1 MTMGIQ
7 GVQGI
12 AHPADRRKSRAPFAM
27 PNATQMLGEATMTV
41 DLDGRGKNV
50 MGTNTFDFV
59 YGGNAF
65 GSTPTVTAMFKKD
78 DKDRARRT
86 RVLQRRRMRVW
97 T

>member
-1 MTMGIQ
+1 
-7 GVQGI
+7 
-12 AHPADRRKSRAPFAM
+12 
-27 PNATQMLGEATMTV
+27 MTV

-78 DKDRARRT
+78 DDKDEKTNEGVTEKENEGVDLNLSDSFEIPPEPPPPPRPSRPTASPSAPPTPGTNR
-86 RVLQRRRMRVW
+86 
-97 T
+97 